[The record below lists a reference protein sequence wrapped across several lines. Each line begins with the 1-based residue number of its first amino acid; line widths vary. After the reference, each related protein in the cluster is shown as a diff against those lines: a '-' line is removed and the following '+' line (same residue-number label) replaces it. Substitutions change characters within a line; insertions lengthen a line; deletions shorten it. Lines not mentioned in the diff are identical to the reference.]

1 MNNIT
6 KLLIISV
13 VLLSISITYSS
24 THHPLPLLGKVI
36 YIDSGHGGKDPGT
49 SVKNILEKDITLAIA
64 KKLDHRLTSLGAITY
79 MTRDADYD
87 LSAPQSYNIKRND
100 LTNRINLI
108 NELDPDLYISIHVNS
123 YPSSKYYGA
132 GVYYDEVNPEN
143 KIIAEIM
150 QSRLKEDLESPRSVK
165 KLRGY
170 YLFRSVKA
178 PGILVEVGF
187 MSNPNER
194 GLLVLPRYQQR
205 LSNTIARGIIDYH
218 KNRSILIRIYETDI
232 RI

>member
-1 MNNIT
+1 MKHT
-6 KLLIISV
+6 AKLLIISL
-13 VLLSISITYSS
+13 VLLTISITYSS
-24 THHPLPLLGKVI
+24 SHHPLPLLGKVI
-36 YIDSGHGGKDPGT
+36 YIDAGHGGKDPGT
-49 SVKNILEKDITLAIA
+49 NVKHVLEKDITLAIA

-87 LSAPQSYNIKRND
+87 LAPPRSQNIKRND

-108 NELDPDLYISIHVNS
+108 NDKNPDLYISIHVNS
-123 YPSSKYYGA
+123 YSSKTYYGA

-150 QSRLKEDLESPRSVK
+150 QARLKKDLETPRDVK
-165 KLRGY
+165 RLRGY

-187 MSNPNER
+187 MSNANER
-194 GLLVLPRYQQR
+194 GLLILPRYQQK
-205 LSNTIARGIIDYH
+205 LSKTITQGIIDY
-218 KNRSILIRIYETDI
+218 YESML
-232 RI
+232 